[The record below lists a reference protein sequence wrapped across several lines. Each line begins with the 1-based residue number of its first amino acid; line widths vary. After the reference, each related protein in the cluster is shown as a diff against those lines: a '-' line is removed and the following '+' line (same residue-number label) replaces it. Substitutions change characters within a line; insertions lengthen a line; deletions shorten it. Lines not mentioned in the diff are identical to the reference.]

1 MDLKKYIVTLTK
13 EERRMLTEIVS
24 KGSHR
29 SQKVLNSLILL
40 ACDEG
45 EFQEIRSTNEDISR
59 VLCIS
64 MRKIDRVKKRFVED
78 GLDIVLNGKKNTRIY
93 SKKID
98 GDFEAH
104 LIALSCSEPPE
115 GYAEWSLR
123 LLADKVVE
131 LKYIDSISHETVRQV
146 LKKTNLNHGGR
157 KDG

>member
-1 MDLKKYIVTLTK
+1 
-13 EERRMLTEIVS
+13 
-24 KGSHR
+24 
-29 SQKVLNSLILL
+29 
-40 ACDEG
+40 
-45 EFQEIRSTNEDISR
+45 
-59 VLCIS
+59 

-78 GLDIVLNGKKNTRIY
+78 GLDVVLNGKKNTRIY

-131 LKYIDSISHETVRQV
+131 LNYIDSISHETVRQV
-146 LKKTNLNHGGR
+146 LKKTNLNHGR
-157 KDG
+157 KKDG